1 MSFDST
7 DAAQSLAAMQDAK
20 IRLAAAADCPP
31 WRHLAFAAIM
41 GALVANPIVPLPW
54 RFVVLTFVFVAIAL
68 IVRWDRQRTGMF
80 LNGYRRG
87 ATRPI
92 TFGMLAIVLACMA
105 GSTYFALNRHDDG
118 SAGLFAIIATIVS
131 YFGSVLWQRR
141 FRREMGVTA

>member
-1 MSFDST
+1 MSFDPT
-7 DAAQSLAAMQDAK
+7 DAAQSLAAMQDAR

-41 GALVANPIVPLPW
+41 GALVGNPIVPVQW
-54 RFVVLTFVFVAIAL
+54 RFVVLAFVFVAIAL

-92 TFGMLAIVLACMA
+92 TFGMLALVLACMA
-105 GSTYFALNRHDDG
+105 GSTYLALHRHDLRA
-118 SAGLFAIIATIVS
+118 AGLCAIVATIVS
-131 YFGSVLWQRR
+131 YIGSVLWQRR